1 MHELSIAL
9 DLVDVAQEE
18 LARHGGERI
27 RAVHIELGPLAGV
40 AREALMFSFG
50 IACEGTAAEGSRLI
64 IEDADGSDLVIVRM
78 EIEP

>member
-18 LARHGGERI
+18 MARHGGERI

-50 IACEGTAAEGSRLI
+50 IACEGTAAEGSNLI
-64 IEDADGSDLVIVRM
+64 IEDTEGHDLVIVRM

>member
-18 LARHGGERI
+18 MARHGGERI

-50 IACEGTAAEGSRLI
+50 IACEGTAAEGSHLI
-64 IEDADGSDLVIVRM
+64 IEDTEGHDLVIVRM